1 MLTSSYAG
9 HSKYADRDGEPR
21 YSAGAPFNY
30 DDKSTEPLPP
40 HGVFE
45 FDYVSTNTAHREAL
59 EAPLPSQVFR
69 ALELDLCT
77 VWSRVVN
84 TNVKKPKGLGIAGA
98 ASKTLPVPPAAD
110 TLMFWCSD
118 AVSRTCHPPG
128 HLQSRRST
136 YVVNRLI

>member
-98 ASKTLPVPPAAD
+98 ASKTPCPSRCRHSNVLVLRCCLSNLPPSWAPAESSVN
-110 TLMFWCSD
+110 L
-118 AVSRTCHPPG
+118 
-128 HLQSRRST
+128 RS
-136 YVVNRLI
+136 